1 MTATLGST
9 GVEDTL
15 LWWIRPASVSSAI
28 SVKVPPISTAIR
40 IRFPSTE
47 FVPAYATNCLVN
59 NSLMAGSCQ
68 ADSFGSIGCRL
79 GQSGQRLL
87 PACALP
93 PADHAVR
100 QTSCRCDR
108 SCRQRRRPEPE
119 FLITTGAGLAY
130 DCLLYTSDAA
140 DDRRGVD

>member
-79 GQSGQRLL
+79 GQSGPVSYTHLRAHETRHELVCRLL
-87 PACALP
+87 
-93 PADHAVR
+93 
-100 QTSCRCDR
+100 
-108 SCRQRRRPEPE
+108 
-119 FLITTGAGLAY
+119 LAKKKKY
-130 DCLLYTSDAA
+130 YLLYTSPSPLEELKY
-140 DDRRGVD
+140 RKQYSTNK